1 MNTNVSRND
10 FLFFQNEVFKDIKEL
25 EKKLNEKISTIT
37 SNIDS
42 NKLSADNN
50 YQKFTEKISQIIH
63 MVETAEERLKIDE
76 QLSSFKKKID
86 DILCMNKAKI
96 TSLEKEINK
105 ITFKYDKIFL
115 DNLTVPGVIGT
126 ACPFQTL
133 SAFIEYSNKKIKELL
148 IEKSKQNTDMRT
160 YKDKLEIIIAS
171 FNKQIKNIEAQ
182 YIDYCNGRLKDYDK
196 ICNDRTNLLEEKIQ
210 NMRVEN
216 GKYSFDLI
224 QKTNELK
231 IKWEKIQQIQDD
243 IYTRFN
249 EEIVKHVYTSNNLCK
264 IFNSQRD
271 EFKLL
276 KSRFTELSEFIKD
289 VRFRNNI
296 NNALNETEYE
306 KKVKFRNMSKR
317 INFNL
322 KQKLDNNEKDNS
334 LDNINKIDY
343 IPTHNDN
350 KFNQSF
356 SNFENNTNNNKFR
369 EKNGIVINKP
379 INLGKVSSTLKN
391 YFNQNKEYKTPK
403 YKNNK
408 LFTKILDNK
417 NIYNKQKENNKVN
430 KNNNSYSRNKNTNL
444 IKEKES
450 ADFSEVDSKHIK
462 KPILKKGK
470 PLQSAKNML
479 KKNKHLILSIKKE
492 KSNKNNDNNEIK
504 ELNINPIVKNKSS
517 KALPFIGLKTES
529 VNSLPIIQNRNKF
542 VNMKLNSILQK
553 NIKRKSLFTENNSK
567 NLKIELIDNNK
578 ENKKSG
584 SSKNLKTFSPS
595 ELKSKEMPTFKVLN
609 EFNSKIPSLSINQI
623 ETIINS
629 IINVNNNKNQNQN
642 KNDKNNRNNKNN
654 INTLNTQSDEN
665 ENNLNTIT
673 SNEKIK
679 RKTIEF
685 LNDDN
690 DSLSQNKDN
699 NDENDNK
706 LITKNK
712 FSFLTNA
719 NIKQQTDKTEFNKN
733 EVNNI
738 NYYALNKKLNKTIKR
753 MNEIY
758 QELDIKIN
766 KLYKY
771 FKKILGDLTGRMFYK
786 DTNKQNLFNLN
797 IAPKSIF
804 TSSNFI
810 IPIRG
815 KDKKPILSN
824 EIDKIIKD
832 KKMHSPKNL
841 KKIDSFKS
849 IVDQIEPYL
858 IKKFK
863 L

>member
-25 EKKLNEKISTIT
+25 EKKLNEKIITIT

-42 NKLSADNN
+42 NKVSADNN
-50 YQKFTEKISQIIH
+50 YQKFNEKITQIIH
-63 MVETAEERLKIDE
+63 TIETTEERLKIDE

-86 DILCMNKAKI
+86 DFLYMNKAKI
-96 TSLEKEINK
+96 ASLEKDINK

-133 SAFIEYSNKKIKELL
+133 SSFIEYSNKKIKELL
-148 IEKSKQNTDMRT
+148 IEKSKQNTDMKA
-160 YKDKLEIIIAS
+160 YKEKLEIIIAS
-171 FNKQIKNIEAQ
+171 FNKQIKNIETQ
-182 YIDYCNGRLKDYDK
+182 FVDYCNGRLKDYDK
-196 ICNDRTNLLEEKIQ
+196 ICNDRTNLLEEKIN
-210 NMRVEN
+210 NMRIEN

-264 IFNSQRD
+264 VFNSQRD

-296 NNALNETEYE
+296 NNALNETEFA

-343 IPTHNDN
+343 IPTNTEN
-350 KFNQSF
+350 KLNQSF
-356 SNFENNTNNNKFR
+356 SNFENDNLNNNKIR
-369 EKNGIVINKP
+369 EKTGNVINKP
-379 INLGKVSSTLKN
+379 IYLGKVSSTLKN

-408 LFTKILDNK
+408 LFTKILENK
-417 NIYNKQKENNKVN
+417 NVFKKQKGNIKDKKNIINNSHNIN
-430 KNNNSYSRNKNTNL
+430 KNNNDNKD
-444 IKEKES
+444 KES
-450 ADFSEVDSKHIK
+450 VDFSEVDSKLIK
-462 KPILKKGK
+462 KPILKKRK
-470 PLQSAKNML
+470 PLQSAKNII
-479 KKNKHLILSIKKE
+479 KKNKNLILTIKKE
-492 KSNKNNDNNEIK
+492 KSDKNNNSNNSINK
-504 ELNINPIVKNKSS
+504 SKDLNINSIVINKSS
-517 KALPFIGLKTES
+517 KVLPFIGLKTES
-529 VNSLPIIQNRNKF
+529 VSTLPIIQSRNKF
-542 VNMKLNSILQK
+542 INIKLNSIHQK
-553 NIKRKSLFTENNSK
+553 HVKRKSLFTENNNK
-567 NLKIELIDNNK
+567 NLKIDLLENN

-584 SSKNLKTFSPS
+584 SSKNLKTYSPDN
-595 ELKSKEMPTFKVLN
+595 LITKEMPTFNALN
-609 EFNSKIPSLSINQI
+609 EFKSKIPSLPIKQI
-623 ETIINS
+623 ENIINS
-629 IINVNNNKNQNQN
+629 IININHNQNN
-642 KNDKNNRNNKNN
+642 TTNKNN
-654 INTLNTQSDEN
+654 IITLNTQSDEN
-665 ENNLNTIT
+665 ENNLNTLT
-673 SNEKIK
+673 SKDKIN
-679 RKTIEF
+679 RKTIKF
-685 LNDDN
+685 LNDD
-690 DSLSQNKDN
+690 SISQNNDN
-699 NDENDNK
+699 NDENNNK
-706 LITKNK
+706 LIIKNK
-712 FSFLTNA
+712 FSFLTNT
-719 NIKQQTDKTEFNKN
+719 NIKQQNNKIKINKN

-738 NYYALNKKLNKTIKR
+738 NYYDLNKKLNKTIKR

-771 FKKILGDLTGRMFYK
+771 FKKIYGDLTGKIFYK
-786 DTNKQNLFNLN
+786 ETNKQNLFNLN

-804 TSSNFI
+804 TSSNYI
-810 IPIRG
+810 IPIPG

-832 KKMHSPKNL
+832 KKIHSPQSL
-841 KKIDSFKS
+841 KKINSFKS
-849 IVDQIEPYL
+849 IVNQIEPYL